1 VVALADKVHDGPMAL
16 PNLDVFC
23 SQRSQFGSSK
33 TTPEQNRDH
42 SDVSD
47 VAKAIA
53 ARFLKEQLS
62 LFAGEPVS

>member
-1 VVALADKVHDGPMAL
+1 MAL

-62 LFAGEPVS
+62 LFGGEPVS